1 MPRFSQDGVRVVNG
15 IVDDF
20 VHRLGK
26 KSDYR
31 WPVTRKSPRCPLK
44 AKHVRAAAHALLRGD
59 LADGALCSDEASAVG
74 GCKVVASQAGL
85 LHEPAPS
92 VNSKS
97 GSEDYVDARAAAMA
111 AYFGRLRHAP

>member
-1 MPRFSQDGVRVVNG
+1 MRVVNG

-74 GCKVVASQAGL
+74 GCKVRCESAAGL
-85 LHEPAPS
+85 LQSTRNPVPRTMWLACIPRIRGFSPFKFE
-92 VNSKS
+92 S
-97 GSEDYVDARAAAMA
+97 GQ
-111 AYFGRLRHAP
+111 

>member
-1 MPRFSQDGVRVVNG
+1 MRVVNG

-44 AKHVRAAAHALLRGD
+44 AKHVRAAAYALLRGD

-74 GCKVVASQAGL
+74 GWVQGPLRVSGWAA
-85 LHEPAPS
+85 S

-97 GSEDYVDARAAAMA
+97 SSEDYVACMYCADS
-111 AYFGRLRHAP
+111 RLFSLQV